1 MTMAMTNPVRSIVL
15 VVAVRDDSASLS
27 VGPNRQVAPVFDWRS
42 RRAKTGATMGCGIGR
57 DRKYAG

>member
-1 MTMAMTNPVRSIVL
+1 MTVAMTNTVLSIVL

-27 VGPNRQVAPVFDWRS
+27 VGPNRQAPVFDWRS
-42 RRAKTGATMGCGIGR
+42 CRSKTSATIGCGIGR